1 MSVIKSKPVAVTPSD
16 DSVRVSIV
24 RGFDELMA
32 CMAIRGAAFLAR
44 GEPFGEEFDENDL
57 ISTTHL
63 IARRGP
69 SPIGTMRIR
78 ILTAQEGGI
87 ASWERL
93 AILPNAGSAGTKALF
108 GLAKTARAYCE
119 FKGLASVIGAVENDK
134 LLKFWQKHGF
144 RLMDVPPSV
153 YNNIEYRQVRLTL
166 RDETVEAPQADGERL
181 AARLNGS
188 IEPLDFDRFLAEA
201 L

>member
-1 MSVIKSKPVAVTPSD
+1 MSVIKSQPQPLSTAD
-16 DSVRVSIV
+16 DAVRVSIV

-32 CMAIRGAAFLAR
+32 CMAIRGSAFLGR

-63 IARRGP
+63 IARRGGA
-69 SPIGTMRIR
+69 PIGTMRIR
-78 ILTAQEGGI
+78 ILTAQDGGI

-93 AILPNAGSAGTKALF
+93 AILPYAGAAGTKALF

-119 FKGLASVIGAVENDK
+119 FKGLGTVIGAVENEK

-144 RLMDVPPSV
+144 QLMDVPPTV
-153 YNNIEYRQVRLTL
+153 YNNVEYRQVRLSLGNVAQTTTNN
-166 RDETVEAPQADGERL
+166 DEL
-181 AARLNGS
+181 AASLNGT
-188 IEPLDFDRFLAEA
+188 IEPLDFDRFLASA
-201 L
+201 A

>member
-1 MSVIKSKPVAVTPSD
+1 MSVIKSRPVALAQSD
-16 DSVRVSIV
+16 ESVRVSIV

-32 CMAIRGAAFLAR
+32 CMAIRGAAFLGR
-44 GEPFGEEFDENDL
+44 GEPFAEEFDENDL

-69 SPIGTMRIR
+69 APIGTMRIR
-78 ILTAQEGGI
+78 ILTAQDGGI

-93 AILPNAGSAGTKALF
+93 AILPNAGSAGTKALL

-119 FKGLASVIGAVENDK
+119 FKGLATVVGAVENDK

-166 RDETVEAPQADGERL
+166 REDAVDAPRPDGDRL
-181 AARLNGS
+181 AASLNGS
-188 IEPLDFDRFLAEA
+188 IEPLDFDRFLAGA